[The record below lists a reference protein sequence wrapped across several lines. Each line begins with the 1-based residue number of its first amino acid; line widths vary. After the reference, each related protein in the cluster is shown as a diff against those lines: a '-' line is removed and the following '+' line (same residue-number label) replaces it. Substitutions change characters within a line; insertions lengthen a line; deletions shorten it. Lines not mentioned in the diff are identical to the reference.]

1 MYFPQDGVGR
11 TIHNLMLAGIK
22 IWVLTGDKQETA
34 INIGYSCQLLDDS
47 QEDPFVV
54 DGFEEHEVESQ
65 FKKYLG
71 IIRSA
76 VTNTI
81 LFNFYFFHKG
91 RVFYTPKA

>member
-1 MYFPQDGVGR
+1 
-11 TIHNLMLAGIK
+11 MLAGIK

-71 IIRSA
+71 IIRSGYYH
-76 VTNTI
+76 NSFDFLLLPQRQI
-81 LFNFYFFHKG
+81 L
-91 RVFYTPKA
+91 